1 MSWAHLAAG
10 ALALLPSVLI
20 FWNMTLFRRP
30 PRPVMARGVSV
41 PGVSVIVPARD
52 EAANIGAC
60 LSALRA
66 SPGAEIEFLVVDDH
80 STDATPAI
88 IAAQAAED
96 ARIRLITPDALPPGW
111 AGKPHACLAGARAA
125 RQPILLFIDAD
136 VRLAP
141 GAVTRFGGELER
153 QDVKLASG
161 FPREVAGSLGEALMV
176 PLIHVLLLGY
186 LPFALMRVRREVG
199 LGAGCGQIMVADAA
213 TYHAIGGHGAVRKT
227 WHDGVTFPRAFR
239 ARGHMTGLFD
249 ATDDASCRM
258 YEGFRATWRGFV
270 KNARE
275 GLAKPAALPVWT
287 LLLGGGWVLPW
298 LLLAAAPADPFSAG
312 FVWAGLAA
320 SVVAR
325 GAIAL
330 RYRQSLWSI
339 VLTPFGIAAMLALQW
354 AALLGAAGRAG
365 NWRGRTQTT

>member
-1 MSWAHLAAG
+1 MSGLHLAAG
-10 ALALLPSVLI
+10 ALALLPTVLI
-20 FWNMTLFRRP
+20 FWNMPLFRRP
-30 PRPVMARGVSV
+30 PRDV
-41 PGVSVIVPARD
+41 PPLGVSVIVPARD

-60 LSALRA
+60 LTALRA
-66 SPGAEIEFLVVDDH
+66 SPGDAIEILVVDDH
-80 STDATPAI
+80 SADATPAI
-88 IAAQAAED
+88 IAAHAAED
-96 ARIRLITPDALPPGW
+96 PRVRLITPDGLPPGW

-125 RQPILLFIDAD
+125 TRDVLLFVDAD

-141 GAVTRFGGELER
+141 GAVTRFGGELAR
-153 QDVKLASG
+153 QNVALASG
-161 FPREVAGSLGEALMV
+161 FPRELTGSIGEALLV

-186 LPFALMRVRREVG
+186 LPFVLMRARRETG
-199 LGAGCGQIMVADAA
+199 FGAGCGQIMVADAA
-213 TYHAIGGHGAVRKT
+213 VYHAIGGHGAVRNT

-249 ATDDASCRM
+249 ATDDADCRM
-258 YEGFRATWRGFV
+258 YRGFAATWRGFA

-275 GLAKPAALPVWT
+275 GLAKPVALPVWT

-298 LLLAAAPADPFSAG
+298 LLLAAPAGDAFSAG
-312 FVWAGLAA
+312 FVWSGLAA

-330 RYRQSLWSI
+330 RYRQSLWS
-339 VLTPFGIAAMLALQW
+339 VLLTPFAMVAMLALQW

-365 NWRGRTQTT
+365 NWRGRIQTT

>member
-20 FWNMTLFRRP
+20 AWNMLLFRRP
-30 PRPVMARGVSV
+30 PRAATPR
-41 PGVSVIVPARD
+41 GVSVIVPARD

-60 LSALRA
+60 LAALRA

-88 IAAQAAED
+88 IAAHAAED
-96 ARIRLITPDALPPGW
+96 ARVRLITPDALPPGW

-125 RQPILLFIDAD
+125 TKSILLFIDAD

-141 GAVTRFGGELER
+141 GAVTRFGGEPGR
-153 QDVKLASG
+153 QGVALASG
-161 FPREVAGSLGEALMV
+161 FPRELTGSPGEALMV

-186 LPFALMRVRREVG
+186 LPFAMMRVRREVAF
-199 LGAGCGQIMVADAA
+199 GAGCGQIMVADAA
-213 TYHAIGGHGAVRKT
+213 VYHAIGGHGAVRNT
-227 WHDGVTFPRAFR
+227 WHDGVTVPRAFR

-249 ATDDASCRM
+249 ATDDAECRM
-258 YEGFRATWRGFV
+258 YEGFRATWRGFA

-275 GLAKPAALPVWT
+275 GLAKPVALPVWT
-287 LLLGGGWVLPW
+287 VLLGGGWVLPW
-298 LLLAAAPADPFSAG
+298 LLLAWPAEDAFSAG
-312 FVWAGLAA
+312 FVWSGLAA

-325 GAIAL
+325 AAVAL
-330 RYRQSLWSI
+330 RYRQSLWS
-339 VLTPFGIAAMLALQW
+339 VPLTPFAMLAMLLLQW
-354 AALLGAAGRAG
+354 AALLGAAGRARD
-365 NWRGRTQTT
+365 WRGRTQTT